1 MGHMWQDA
9 PVYCVLVQVR
19 FTPILKLGSFVGAIQ
34 DSLRREYPDFPR
46 VTTMTLVVAPSGVG
60 GACPT
65 TTDSRKSLSAEE

>member
-19 FTPILKLGSFVGAIQ
+19 FNPILKLGSFVGAMQ

-60 GACPT
+60 CVPHHN
-65 TTDSRKSLSAEE
+65 RLSKIVIC